1 MRNSKGLKFSYLVV
15 LFICIAT
22 FFSGMITS
30 VMSMSSGSMGTI
42 TSYMHD
48 NKKLI
53 ESDFYKS
60 RYFDVDYLSHLIYW
74 TTSSVMDEVEKN
86 SFDTDR
92 DRIREQIG
100 DVISNT
106 KYLVINDDTKEYYS
120 NTDYNTPKA
129 FEDNLKG
136 QCDLIIKIKDYRV
149 VNYTK
154 NLEGKIYKNNIDIT
168 NRLSRTSEIKDGEI
182 YVSIPKNIDGEDY
195 LNYLKSSFVNTGNL
209 LKVMIIVESSSLI
222 LGIVAMI
229 LYKRNRS
236 YLFDNDSIWLKLSKL
251 VPLEFYG
258 FTLFLSIV
266 LLMQSIDGYYDL
278 LTGSIGYYDL
288 LTGSIWCF
296 LSIGY
301 MLTVAYIF
309 NRQINS
315 YDNKLDFFKTTFVYR
330 AYKLITKLYKKTL
343 KLTRSMALAKRIII
357 LAIVCIVANVFM
369 MIFAINDYNI
379 LIAMIASVVTIGG
392 FAYYVLKKLSYLS
405 YIMDGTQRIKN
416 GDIHH
421 KLQLIGEDNFT
432 TLADNINNIRDG
444 LDKAIDSQLRS
455 ERMKSELITNVSH
468 DLKTPLTSI
477 INYIELIKKE
487 ENITPEYLKDY
498 VNVLDSKSKRLKVLI
513 EDLFE
518 ASKASSG
525 NIELNMEKIDIIQLL
540 RQSIGELEEKLSEAN
555 LDLKINVPEEKV
567 YVRADGRRLYRVL
580 ENLLSNISKYS
591 LPNTRVYIDI
601 TEIGGRVKLI
611 MKNISSYELNFDPEE
626 IMERFKRADDSRNTE
641 GSGLGLAIA
650 RDLVKLQGGE
660 FAIDIDGDLFKS
672 IIEFDSIK

>member
-1 MRNSKGLKFSYLVV
+1 MRRSKGLKFSYLVV
-15 LFICIAT
+15 LFVCIAT
-22 FFSGMITS
+22 FFSGMTTS
-30 VMSMSSGSMGTI
+30 LRSMSSGTI

-48 NKKLI
+48 DKKLI
-53 ESDFYKS
+53 ESEFYKS
-60 RYFDVDYLSHLIYW
+60 RRFDVDYLSYLIYW

-86 SFDTDR
+86 NFDTDR
-92 DRIREQIG
+92 DKIREQIG
-100 DVISNT
+100 DTINNT

-129 FEDNLKG
+129 FEDNSKG
-136 QCDLIIKIKDYRV
+136 QCNLIIKIKDYRV
-149 VNYTK
+149 VTYTK

-168 NRLSRTSEIKDGEI
+168 NRLSRRSEIKDGEI

-195 LNYLKSSFVNTGNL
+195 LNHLMSDFVNEGNL
-209 LKVMIIVESSSLI
+209 LKTMIIVESSSLI

-229 LYKRNRS
+229 LYKTNKS
-236 YLFDNDSIWLKLSKL
+236 YLFDKDSFWLRLSKF
-251 VPLEFYG
+251 VPLELYL
-258 FTLFLSIV
+258 FTIFLAIV
-266 LLMQSIDGYYDL
+266 LLTQSINWYYDL
-278 LTGSIGYYDL
+278 LEGF
-288 LTGSIWCF
+288 IWCF

-315 YDNKLDFFKTTFVYR
+315 YDNKLDFFKIAFVYR
-330 AYKLITKLYKKTL
+330 AYKLITKLFKKTL
-343 KLTRSMALAKRIII
+343 QLTRSMALAKRIII
-357 LAIVCIVANVFM
+357 LAIVCIAVNVFM
-369 MIFAINDYNI
+369 IIYAIEEYNAFIGI
-379 LIAMIASVVTIGG
+379 LAPIIPIGG
-392 FAYYVLKKLSYLS
+392 FTYYMLKRLSYLS

-468 DLKTPLTSI
+468 DLKTPLTPI
-477 INYIELIKKE
+477 INYVELIKKE
-487 ENITPEYLKDY
+487 ENISPEYLKEY

-525 NIELNMEKIDIIQLL
+525 NIELNMEKIDITQLL
-540 RQSIGELEEKLSEAN
+540 RQAIGELEERLSEAN
-555 LDLKINVPEEKV
+555 LNLKINVPKEKI
-567 YVRADGRRLYRVL
+567 YIRADGRRMYRVL

-591 LPNTRVYIDI
+591 MPHTRVYIDI
-601 TEIGGRVKLI
+601 TEVDSKVRLT
-611 MKNISSYELNFDPEE
+611 MKNISSYELNFDPDE
-626 IMERFKRADDSRNTE
+626 IMERFKRADESRNTE

-650 RDLVKLQGGE
+650 RDLVKLQGGS
-660 FAIDIDGDLFKS
+660 FNIDIDGDLFKS
-672 IIEFDSIK
+672 TVEFSSFS

>member
-1 MRNSKGLKFSYLVV
+1 MRKSKGLKFSYLVV
-15 LFICIAT
+15 LFVCIAT

-30 VMSMSSGSMGTI
+30 LRSIGSSSVGTI

-48 NKKLI
+48 DKKLI
-53 ESDFYKS
+53 ESEFYKS
-60 RYFDVDYLSHLIYW
+60 RYFDVDNLSHLIYW

-86 SFDTDR
+86 SFDIER
-92 DRIREQIG
+92 DEIREQIG

-136 QCDLIIKIKDYRV
+136 QCDLIIKIKNYRI

-195 LNYLKSSFVNTGNL
+195 LNHLKSSFVNTGNL
-209 LKVMIIVESSSLI
+209 LKTMIIVESSSLI

-229 LYKRNRS
+229 LYKTNKS
-236 YLFDNDSIWLKLSKL
+236 YLFDKDSFWLRLSKF
-251 VPLEFYG
+251 VPLELYL
-258 FTLFLSIV
+258 FTIFLAIV
-266 LLMQSIDGYYDL
+266 LLTQSINWYYDL
-278 LTGSIGYYDL
+278 LEGF
-288 LTGSIWCF
+288 IWCF

-330 AYKLITKLYKKTL
+330 AYKLITKLFKKTL
-343 KLTRSMALAKRIII
+343 QLTRSMALAKRIII
-357 LAIVCIVANVFM
+357 LAIVCIAVNVFM
-369 MIFAINDYNI
+369 IIYAIEEYNAFIGI
-379 LIAMIASVVTIGG
+379 LAPIITIAG
-392 FAYYVLKKLSYLS
+392 FTYYMLKKLSYLS

-477 INYIELIKKE
+477 INYVELIKKE
-487 ENITPEYLKDY
+487 ENISPEYLKDY

-525 NIELNMEKIDIIQLL
+525 NIELNMEKIDFTQLL
-540 RQSIGELEEKLSEAN
+540 RQAIGELEEKLSETN
-555 LDLKINVPEEKV
+555 LNLKINVPEEKV
-567 YVRADGRRLYRVL
+567 YIKADGRRMYRVL

-591 LPNTRVYIDI
+591 MPHTRVYIDI
-601 TEIGGRVKLI
+601 TKADNKVRLT
-611 MKNISSYELNFDPEE
+611 MKNISSYELNFDPDE
-626 IMERFKRADDSRNTE
+626 IMERFKRADESRNTE

-650 RDLVKLQGGE
+650 RDLVNLQGGS
-660 FAIDIDGDLFKS
+660 FNIDIDGDLFKS
-672 IIEFDSIK
+672 TVEFNSIN

>member
-1 MRNSKGLKFSYLVV
+1 MRKSKGLKFSYLVV
-15 LFICIAT
+15 LFVCIAT

-30 VMSMSSGSMGTI
+30 VRSIGSSSMGTI

-48 NKKLI
+48 DKKFI

-60 RYFDVDYLSHLIYW
+60 RCFDVNYLSHLIYW
-74 TTSSVMDEVEKN
+74 TTSSVKDEDEKN
-86 SFDTDR
+86 NDVDR
-92 DRIREQIG
+92 DETREQIG
-100 DVISNT
+100 DIISNT
-106 KYLVINDDTKEYYS
+106 KYLIINDNTKEYYS

-129 FEDNLKG
+129 FKDNLKG
-136 QCDLIIKIKDYRV
+136 QCDLVIKIRDYRV
-149 VNYTK
+149 VNYIK
-154 NLEGKIYKNNIDIT
+154 NLEGKTYKNNIDIT
-168 NRLSRTSEIKDGEI
+168 DKLLRTPKIKDGEI
-182 YVSIPKNIDGEDY
+182 YVSIPKNIDGENY
-195 LNYLKSSFVNTGNL
+195 LDYLKSDFINMGNL
-209 LKVMIIVESSSLI
+209 LKIMIIVESSSLI

-266 LLMQSIDGYYDL
+266 LLTQSIDGYYDL
-278 LTGSIGYYDL
+278 LTGF
-288 LTGSIWCF
+288 IWCF

-330 AYKLITKLYKKTL
+330 AYKFITKLFKKTL
-343 KLTRSMALAKRIII
+343 QLTRSMALAKRIII

-601 TEIGGRVKLI
+601 TEVEGRVKLI

>member
-15 LFICIAT
+15 LFVCIAT

-30 VMSMSSGSMGTI
+30 VMSKSSGSMGTI

-48 NKKLI
+48 DKKLI

-86 SFDTDR
+86 SFDIER
-92 DRIREQIG
+92 DEIREQIG

-168 NRLSRTSEIKDGEI
+168 NRLSRTSEIKDGEM
-182 YVSIPKNIDGEDY
+182 YASIPKNIDGEDY
-195 LNYLKSSFVNTGNL
+195 LNHLKSSFVNTGNL
-209 LKVMIIVESSSLI
+209 LKIMIIVESSSLI
-222 LGIVAMI
+222 LGIVVMI

-266 LLMQSIDGYYDL
+266 LLTESIDGNYDL
-278 LTGSIGYYDL
+278 LDGF
-288 LTGSIWCF
+288 IWTF

-315 YDNKLDFFKTTFVYR
+315 YGNKLDFFKTTFVYR
-330 AYKLITKLYKKTL
+330 VYKLITKLYKKTL
-343 KLTRSMALAKRIII
+343 QLTRSITLAKRIII

-392 FAYYVLKKLSYLS
+392 FAYYVLKKLCYLS

-555 LDLKINVPEEKV
+555 LDLKINVPEDKI

-601 TEIGGRVKLI
+601 TEVEGRVKLI

-660 FAIDIDGDLFKS
+660 FVIDIDGDLFKS

>member
-15 LFICIAT
+15 LFVCIAT

-30 VMSMSSGSMGTI
+30 VMSKSSGSMGTI

-48 NKKLI
+48 DKKLI

-86 SFDTDR
+86 SFDIER
-92 DRIREQIG
+92 DEIREQIG

-168 NRLSRTSEIKDGEI
+168 NRLSRTSEIKDGEM
-182 YVSIPKNIDGEDY
+182 YASIPKNIDGEDY
-195 LNYLKSSFVNTGNL
+195 LNHLKSSFVNTGNL
-209 LKVMIIVESSSLI
+209 LKIMIIVESSSLI
-222 LGIVAMI
+222 LGIVVMI

-266 LLMQSIDGYYDL
+266 LLTESIDGNYDL
-278 LTGSIGYYDL
+278 LDGF
-288 LTGSIWCF
+288 IWTF

-315 YDNKLDFFKTTFVYR
+315 YGNKLDFFKTTFVYR
-330 AYKLITKLYKKTL
+330 VYKLITKLYKKTL
-343 KLTRSMALAKRIII
+343 QLTRSITLAKRIII

-555 LDLKINVPEEKV
+555 LDLKINVPEDKI

-601 TEIGGRVKLI
+601 TEVEGRVKLI

-626 IMERFKRADDSRNTE
+626 VMERFKRADDSRNTE

-660 FAIDIDGDLFKS
+660 FVIDIDGDLFKS

>member
-60 RYFDVDYLSHLIYW
+60 RYFDVDYLGFLIDW
-74 TTSSVMDEVEKN
+74 QTSSVMDKDEKN
-86 SFDTDR
+86 NNDIDR
-92 DRIREQIG
+92 SEIREQIG
-100 DVISNT
+100 NVINST
-106 KYLVINDDTKEYYS
+106 KYLVINDNTKEYYS

-136 QCDLIIKIKDYRV
+136 ECDLIIKIRDYRV

-154 NLEGKIYKNNIDIT
+154 VLRGKTYKNNRDIT
-168 NRLSRTSEIKDGEI
+168 NKLLRTSEIKDGEI

-195 LNYLKSSFVNTGNL
+195 LNHLKSSFVNTGNL
-209 LKVMIIVESSSLI
+209 LKIMIIVESSSLI
-222 LGIVAMI
+222 LGIVVMI

-266 LLMQSIDGYYDL
+266 LLTESIDGNYDL
-278 LTGSIGYYDL
+278 LDGF
-288 LTGSIWCF
+288 IWTF

-315 YDNKLDFFKTTFVYR
+315 YGNKLDFFKTTFVYR
-330 AYKLITKLYKKTL
+330 VYKLITKLYKKTL
-343 KLTRSMALAKRIII
+343 QLTRSITLAKRIII

-555 LDLKINVPEEKV
+555 LDLKINVPEDKV

-591 LPNTRVYIDI
+591 LSNTRVYIDI
-601 TEIGGRVKLI
+601 TEVEGRVKLI

-650 RDLVKLQGGE
+650 RDLIKLQGGE

>member
-1 MRNSKGLKFSYLVV
+1 MRKSKGLKFSYLVV
-15 LFICIAT
+15 LFVCIAT

-30 VMSMSSGSMGTI
+30 VRSIGSSSMGTI

-48 NKKLI
+48 DKKFI

-60 RYFDVDYLSHLIYW
+60 RCFDVNYLSHLIYW
-74 TTSSVMDEVEKN
+74 TTSSVKDEDEKN
-86 SFDTDR
+86 NDVDR
-92 DRIREQIG
+92 DETREQIG
-100 DVISNT
+100 DIISNT
-106 KYLVINDDTKEYYS
+106 KYLIINDNTKEYYS

-129 FEDNLKG
+129 FKDNLKG
-136 QCDLIIKIKDYRV
+136 QCDLVIKIRDYRV
-149 VNYTK
+149 VNYIK
-154 NLEGKIYKNNIDIT
+154 NLEGKTYKNNIDIT
-168 NRLSRTSEIKDGEI
+168 DKLLRTPKIKDGEI
-182 YVSIPKNIDGEDY
+182 YVSIPKNIDGENY
-195 LNYLKSSFVNTGNL
+195 LDYLKSDFINMGNL
-209 LKVMIIVESSSLI
+209 LKIMIIVESSSLI

-266 LLMQSIDGYYDL
+266 LLTQSIDGYYDL
-278 LTGSIGYYDL
+278 LTGF
-288 LTGSIWCF
+288 IWCF

-330 AYKLITKLYKKTL
+330 AYKFITKLFKKTL
-343 KLTRSMALAKRIII
+343 QLTRSMALAKRIII

-392 FAYYVLKKLSYLS
+392 FAYYVLKKLCYLS

-555 LDLKINVPEEKV
+555 LDLKINVPEDKV

-601 TEIGGRVKLI
+601 TEVEGRVKLI

>member
-1 MRNSKGLKFSYLVV
+1 MRKSKGLKFSYLVV
-15 LFICIAT
+15 LFVCIAT

-30 VMSMSSGSMGTI
+30 LRSIGSSSVGTI

-48 NKKLI
+48 DKKLI
-53 ESDFYKS
+53 ESEFYKS
-60 RYFDVDYLSHLIYW
+60 RRFDVDYLSYLIYW

-100 DVISNT
+100 DIISNT
-106 KYLVINDDTKEYYS
+106 KYLIINDNTKEYYS

-129 FEDNLKG
+129 FKDNLKG
-136 QCDLIIKIKDYRV
+136 QCDLVIKIRDYRV

-154 NLEGKIYKNNIDIT
+154 VLRGKTYKNNRDIT
-168 NRLSRTSEIKDGEI
+168 NKLLRTSEIKDGEI
-182 YVSIPKNIDGEDY
+182 YVSIPKNIDGENY
-195 LNYLKSSFVNTGNL
+195 LDYLKSDFINMGNL
-209 LKVMIIVESSSLI
+209 LKIMIIVESSLLI

-266 LLMQSIDGYYDL
+266 LLTQSIDGYYDL
-278 LTGSIGYYDL
+278 LTGF
-288 LTGSIWCF
+288 IWCF

-330 AYKLITKLYKKTL
+330 AYKFITKLFKKTL
-343 KLTRSMALAKRIII
+343 QLTRSMALAKRIII

-555 LDLKINVPEEKV
+555 LDLKINVPEDKL

-601 TEIGGRVKLI
+601 TEVEGRVKLI

>member
-1 MRNSKGLKFSYLVV
+1 MRRSKGLKFSYLVV
-15 LFICIAT
+15 LFVCIAT

-30 VMSMSSGSMGTI
+30 LRSIGSSSVGTI

-48 NKKLI
+48 DKKLI
-53 ESDFYKS
+53 ESEFYKS
-60 RYFDVDYLSHLIYW
+60 RRFDVDYLSYLIYW

-86 SFDTDR
+86 NFDTDR
-92 DRIREQIG
+92 DKIREQIG
-100 DVISNT
+100 DTINNT

-129 FEDNLKG
+129 FEDNSKG
-136 QCDLIIKIKDYRV
+136 QCNLIIKIKDYRV
-149 VNYTK
+149 VTYTK

-195 LNYLKSSFVNTGNL
+195 LNHLKSSFVNTGNL
-209 LKVMIIVESSSLI
+209 LKTMIIVESSSLI

-229 LYKRNRS
+229 LYKTNKS
-236 YLFDNDSIWLKLSKL
+236 YLFDKDSFWLRLSKF
-251 VPLEFYG
+251 VPLELYL
-258 FTLFLSIV
+258 FTIFLAIV
-266 LLMQSIDGYYDL
+266 LLTQSINWYYDL
-278 LTGSIGYYDL
+278 LEGF
-288 LTGSIWCF
+288 IWCF

-330 AYKLITKLYKKTL
+330 AYKLITKLFKKTL
-343 KLTRSMALAKRIII
+343 QLTRSMALAKRIII
-357 LAIVCIVANVFM
+357 LAIVCIAVNVFM
-369 MIFAINDYNI
+369 IIYAIEEYNAFIGI
-379 LIAMIASVVTIGG
+379 LAPIIPIGG
-392 FAYYVLKKLSYLS
+392 FTYYMLKRLSYLS

-477 INYIELIKKE
+477 INYVELIKKE
-487 ENITPEYLKDY
+487 ENISPEYLKDY

-525 NIELNMEKIDIIQLL
+525 NIELNMEKIDITQLL
-540 RQSIGELEEKLSEAN
+540 RQAIGELEERLSEAN
-555 LDLKINVPEEKV
+555 LNLKINVPKEKI
-567 YVRADGRRLYRVL
+567 YIRADGRRMYRVL

-591 LPNTRVYIDI
+591 MPHTRVYIDI
-601 TEIGGRVKLI
+601 TEVDSKVRLT
-611 MKNISSYELNFDPEE
+611 MKNISSYELNFDPDE
-626 IMERFKRADDSRNTE
+626 IMERFKRADESRNTE

-650 RDLVKLQGGE
+650 RDLVKLQGGS
-660 FAIDIDGDLFKS
+660 FNIDIDGDLFKS
-672 IIEFDSIK
+672 TVEFSSFS

>member
-15 LFICIAT
+15 LFVCIAT

-30 VMSMSSGSMGTI
+30 VMSKSSGSMGTI

-48 NKKLI
+48 DKKLI

-86 SFDTDR
+86 SFDIER
-92 DRIREQIG
+92 DEIREQIG

-195 LNYLKSSFVNTGNL
+195 LNHLKSSFVNTGNL
-209 LKVMIIVESSSLI
+209 LKIMIIVESSSLI
-222 LGIVAMI
+222 LGIVVMI

-266 LLMQSIDGYYDL
+266 LLTESIDGDYDL
-278 LTGSIGYYDL
+278 LDGF
-288 LTGSIWCF
+288 IWTF

-315 YDNKLDFFKTTFVYR
+315 YGNKLDFFKTTFVYR
-330 AYKLITKLYKKTL
+330 VYKLITKLYKKTL
-343 KLTRSMALAKRIII
+343 QLTRSMALAKRIII

-555 LDLKINVPEEKV
+555 LDLKINVPEDKV

-591 LPNTRVYIDI
+591 LSNTRVYIDI
-601 TEIGGRVKLI
+601 TEVEGRVKLI

-650 RDLVKLQGGE
+650 RDLIKLQGGE

>member
-1 MRNSKGLKFSYLVV
+1 MRKSKGLKFSYLVV
-15 LFICIAT
+15 LFVCIAT

-30 VMSMSSGSMGTI
+30 VRSIGSSSMGTI

-48 NKKLI
+48 DKKFI

-60 RYFDVDYLSHLIYW
+60 RCFDVNYLSHLIYW
-74 TTSSVMDEVEKN
+74 TTSSVKDEDEKN
-86 SFDTDR
+86 NDVDR
-92 DRIREQIG
+92 DETREQIG
-100 DVISNT
+100 DIISNT
-106 KYLVINDDTKEYYS
+106 KYLIINDNTKEYYS

-129 FEDNLKG
+129 FKDNLKG
-136 QCDLIIKIKDYRV
+136 QCDLVIKIRDYRV
-149 VNYTK
+149 VNYIK
-154 NLEGKIYKNNIDIT
+154 NLEGKTYKNNIDIT
-168 NRLSRTSEIKDGEI
+168 DKLLRTPKIKDGEI
-182 YVSIPKNIDGEDY
+182 YVSIPKNIDGENY
-195 LNYLKSSFVNTGNL
+195 LDYLKSDFINMGNL
-209 LKVMIIVESSSLI
+209 LKIMIIVESSSLI

-266 LLMQSIDGYYDL
+266 LLTQSIDGYYDL
-278 LTGSIGYYDL
+278 LTGF
-288 LTGSIWCF
+288 IWCF

-343 KLTRSMALAKRIII
+343 QLTRSMALAKRIII

-555 LDLKINVPEEKV
+555 LDLKINVPEDKV

-591 LPNTRVYIDI
+591 LSNTRVYIDI
-601 TEIGGRVKLI
+601 TEVEGRVKLI

-650 RDLVKLQGGE
+650 RDLIKLQGGE

>member
-1 MRNSKGLKFSYLVV
+1 MRKSKGLKFSYLVV
-15 LFICIAT
+15 LFVCIAT

-30 VMSMSSGSMGTI
+30 VRSIGSSSMGTI

-48 NKKLI
+48 DKKFI

-60 RYFDVDYLSHLIYW
+60 RCFDVNYLSHLIYW
-74 TTSSVMDEVEKN
+74 TTSSVKDEDEKN
-86 SFDTDR
+86 NDVDR
-92 DRIREQIG
+92 DETREQIG
-100 DVISNT
+100 DIISNT
-106 KYLVINDDTKEYYS
+106 KYLIINDNTKEYYS

-129 FEDNLKG
+129 FKDNLKG
-136 QCDLIIKIKDYRV
+136 QCDLVIKIRDYRV
-149 VNYTK
+149 VNYIK
-154 NLEGKIYKNNIDIT
+154 NLEGKTYKNNIDIT
-168 NRLSRTSEIKDGEI
+168 DKLLRTPKIKDGEI
-182 YVSIPKNIDGEDY
+182 YVSIPKNIDGENY
-195 LNYLKSSFVNTGNL
+195 LDYLKSDFINMGNL
-209 LKVMIIVESSSLI
+209 LKIMIIVESSSLI

-278 LTGSIGYYDL
+278 LTGSI
-288 LTGSIWCF
+288 WCF

-330 AYKLITKLYKKTL
+330 AYKFITKLFKKTL
-343 KLTRSMALAKRIII
+343 QLTRSMALAKRIII

-555 LDLKINVPEEKV
+555 LDLKINVPEDKV

-601 TEIGGRVKLI
+601 TEVEGRVKLI

-650 RDLVKLQGGE
+650 RDLIKLQGGE

>member
-15 LFICIAT
+15 LFVCIAT

-30 VMSMSSGSMGTI
+30 VMSKSSGSMGTI

-48 NKKLI
+48 DKKLI

-74 TTSSVMDEVEKN
+74 TTSSVKDEDEKN
-86 SFDTDR
+86 NDVDR
-92 DRIREQIG
+92 DETREQIG
-100 DVISNT
+100 DIISNT
-106 KYLVINDDTKEYYS
+106 KYLIINDNTKEYYS

-129 FEDNLKG
+129 FKDNLKG
-136 QCDLIIKIKDYRV
+136 QCDLVIKIRDYRV
-149 VNYTK
+149 VNYIK
-154 NLEGKIYKNNIDIT
+154 NLEGKTYKNNIDIT
-168 NRLSRTSEIKDGEI
+168 DKLLRTPKIKDGEI
-182 YVSIPKNIDGEDY
+182 YVSIPKNIDGENY
-195 LNYLKSSFVNTGNL
+195 LDYLKSDFINMGNL
-209 LKVMIIVESSSLI
+209 LKIMIIVESSLLI
-222 LGIVAMI
+222 LVIVAMI

-266 LLMQSIDGYYDL
+266 LLTQSIDGYYDL
-278 LTGSIGYYDL
+278 LTGF
-288 LTGSIWCF
+288 IWCF

-330 AYKLITKLYKKTL
+330 AYKFITKLFKKTL
-343 KLTRSMALAKRIII
+343 QLTRSMALAKRIII

-555 LDLKINVPEEKV
+555 LDLKINVPEDKV

-591 LPNTRVYIDI
+591 LSNTRVYIDI
-601 TEIGGRVKLI
+601 TEVEGRVKLI

>member
-15 LFICIAT
+15 LFVCIAT

-30 VMSMSSGSMGTI
+30 VMSKSSGSMGTI

-48 NKKLI
+48 DKKLI

-86 SFDTDR
+86 SFDIER
-92 DRIREQIG
+92 DEIREQIG

-195 LNYLKSSFVNTGNL
+195 LNHLMSDFVNEGNL
-209 LKVMIIVESSSLI
+209 LKTMIIVESSSLI

-229 LYKRNRS
+229 LYKTNKS
-236 YLFDNDSIWLKLSKL
+236 YLFDKDSFWLRLSKF
-251 VPLEFYG
+251 VPLELYL
-258 FTLFLSIV
+258 FTIFLAIV
-266 LLMQSIDGYYDL
+266 LLTQSINWYYDL
-278 LTGSIGYYDL
+278 LEGF
-288 LTGSIWCF
+288 IWCF

-315 YDNKLDFFKTTFVYR
+315 YDNKLDFFKIAFVYR
-330 AYKLITKLYKKTL
+330 AYKLITKLFKKTL
-343 KLTRSMALAKRIII
+343 QLTRSMALAKRIII
-357 LAIVCIVANVFM
+357 LAIVCIAVNVFM
-369 MIFAINDYNI
+369 IIYAIEEYNAFIGI
-379 LIAMIASVVTIGG
+379 LAPIIPIGG
-392 FAYYVLKKLSYLS
+392 FTYYMLKRLSYLS

-477 INYIELIKKE
+477 INYVELIKKE
-487 ENITPEYLKDY
+487 ENISPDYLKDY

-525 NIELNMEKIDIIQLL
+525 NIELNMEKIDFTQLL
-540 RQSIGELEEKLSEAN
+540 RQAIGELEEKLSETN
-555 LDLKINVPEEKV
+555 LNLKINVPEEKV
-567 YVRADGRRLYRVL
+567 YIKADGRRMYRVL

-591 LPNTRVYIDI
+591 MPHTRVYIDI
-601 TEIGGRVKLI
+601 TKADNKVRLT
-611 MKNISSYELNFDPEE
+611 MKNISSYELNFDPDE
-626 IMERFKRADDSRNTE
+626 IMERFKRADESRNTE

-650 RDLVKLQGGE
+650 RDLVNLQGGS
-660 FAIDIDGDLFKS
+660 FNIDIDGDLFKS
-672 IIEFDSIK
+672 TVEFNSIN

>member
-1 MRNSKGLKFSYLVV
+1 MRKSKGLKFSYLVV
-15 LFICIAT
+15 LFVCIAT

-30 VMSMSSGSMGTI
+30 VRSISSSSMGTI

-48 NKKLI
+48 DKKLI

-60 RYFDVDYLSHLIYW
+60 RCFDVDYLSHLIYW
-74 TTSSVMDEVEKN
+74 TTSSVMDEDEKN
-86 SFDTDR
+86 NDDR
-92 DRIREQIG
+92 DRDEIREQIG
-100 DVISNT
+100 DIISNT
-106 KYLVINDDTKEYYS
+106 KYLVINDNTKEYYS

-154 NLEGKIYKNNIDIT
+154 NLEGKTYKNNIDIT
-168 NRLSRTSEIKDGEI
+168 NKLLRTPKIKDGEI

-195 LNYLKSSFVNTGNL
+195 LNYLKSDFVNTGNL
-209 LKVMIIVESSSLI
+209 LKIMIIVESSSLI

-236 YLFDNDSIWLKLSKL
+236 YLFDNDSIWLRLSKL

-266 LLMQSIDGYYDL
+266 LLTQSIDGYYDL
-278 LTGSIGYYDL
+278 LTGF
-288 LTGSIWCF
+288 IWCF

-330 AYKLITKLYKKTL
+330 AYKLITKLFKKTL
-343 KLTRSMALAKRIII
+343 QLTRSMALAKRIII

-591 LPNTRVYIDI
+591 LSNTRVYIDI
-601 TEIGGRVKLI
+601 TEVEGRVKLI

-660 FAIDIDGDLFKS
+660 FCYRYRWRFI
-672 IIEFDSIK
+672 

>member
-15 LFICIAT
+15 LFVCIAT

-30 VMSMSSGSMGTI
+30 VMSKSSGSMGTI

-48 NKKLI
+48 DKKLI

-86 SFDTDR
+86 SFDIER
-92 DRIREQIG
+92 DEIREQIG

-195 LNYLKSSFVNTGNL
+195 LNHLKSSFVNTGNL
-209 LKVMIIVESSSLI
+209 LKIMIIVESSSLI
-222 LGIVAMI
+222 LGIVVMI

-266 LLMQSIDGYYDL
+266 LLTESIDGNYDL
-278 LTGSIGYYDL
+278 LDGF
-288 LTGSIWCF
+288 IWTF

-315 YDNKLDFFKTTFVYR
+315 YGNKLDFFKTTFVYR
-330 AYKLITKLYKKTL
+330 VYKLITKLYKKTL
-343 KLTRSMALAKRIII
+343 QLTRSMALAKRIII

-555 LDLKINVPEEKV
+555 LDLKINVPEDKV

-601 TEIGGRVKLI
+601 TEVEGRVKLI

>member
-1 MRNSKGLKFSYLVV
+1 MRKSKGLKFSYLVV
-15 LFICIAT
+15 LFVCIAT

-30 VMSMSSGSMGTI
+30 VRSIGSSSMGTI

-48 NKKLI
+48 DKKFI

-60 RYFDVDYLSHLIYW
+60 RCFDVNYLSHLIYW
-74 TTSSVMDEVEKN
+74 TTSSVKDEDEKN
-86 SFDTDR
+86 NDVDR
-92 DRIREQIG
+92 DETREQIG
-100 DVISNT
+100 DIISNT
-106 KYLVINDDTKEYYS
+106 KYLIINDNTKEYYS

-129 FEDNLKG
+129 FKDNLKG
-136 QCDLIIKIKDYRV
+136 QCDLVIKIRDYRV
-149 VNYTK
+149 VNYIK

-168 NRLSRTSEIKDGEI
+168 DKLLRTPKIKDGEI
-182 YVSIPKNIDGEDY
+182 YVSIPKNIDGENY
-195 LNYLKSSFVNTGNL
+195 LDYLKSDFINMGNL
-209 LKVMIIVESSSLI
+209 LKIMIIVESSSLI

-266 LLMQSIDGYYDL
+266 LLTQSIDGYYDL
-278 LTGSIGYYDL
+278 LTGF
-288 LTGSIWCF
+288 IWCF

-330 AYKLITKLYKKTL
+330 VYKFITKLFKKTL
-343 KLTRSMALAKRIII
+343 QLTRSMALAKRIII

-555 LDLKINVPEEKV
+555 LDLKINVPEDKL

-591 LPNTRVYIDI
+591 LSNTRVYIDI
-601 TEIGGRVKLI
+601 TEVEGRVKLI

-650 RDLVKLQGGE
+650 RDLIKLQGGE

>member
-1 MRNSKGLKFSYLVV
+1 MRKSKGLKFSYLVV
-15 LFICIAT
+15 LFVCIAT

-30 VMSMSSGSMGTI
+30 VRSIGSSSMGTI

-48 NKKLI
+48 DKKFI

-60 RYFDVDYLSHLIYW
+60 RCFDVNYLSHLIYW
-74 TTSSVMDEVEKN
+74 TTSSVKDEYEKN
-86 SFDTDR
+86 NDVDR
-92 DRIREQIG
+92 DETREQIG
-100 DVISNT
+100 DIISNT
-106 KYLVINDDTKEYYS
+106 KYLIINDNTKEYYS

-129 FEDNLKG
+129 FKDNLKG
-136 QCDLIIKIKDYRV
+136 QCDLVIKIRDYRV
-149 VNYTK
+149 VNYIK
-154 NLEGKIYKNNIDIT
+154 NLEGKTYKNNIDIT
-168 NRLSRTSEIKDGEI
+168 DKLLRTPKIKDGEI
-182 YVSIPKNIDGEDY
+182 YVSIPKNIDGENY
-195 LNYLKSSFVNTGNL
+195 LDYLKSDFINMGNL
-209 LKVMIIVESSSLI
+209 LKIMIIVESSSLI

-266 LLMQSIDGYYDL
+266 LLTQSIDGYYDL
-278 LTGSIGYYDL
+278 LTGF
-288 LTGSIWCF
+288 IWCF

-330 AYKLITKLYKKTL
+330 AYKFITKLFKKTL
-343 KLTRSMALAKRIII
+343 QLTRSMALAKRIII

-555 LDLKINVPEEKV
+555 LDLKINVPEDKV

-591 LPNTRVYIDI
+591 LSNTRVYIDI
-601 TEIGGRVKLI
+601 TEVEGRVKLI

>member
-1 MRNSKGLKFSYLVV
+1 MRKSKGLKFSYLVV
-15 LFICIAT
+15 LFVCIAT
-22 FFSGMITS
+22 FCSGMITS
-30 VMSMSSGSMGTI
+30 VMSIGNGSMGTI

-48 NKKLI
+48 DKKLI

-60 RYFDVDYLSHLIYW
+60 RYFDVNYLSHLIYW
-74 TTSSVMDEVEKN
+74 TTSSVMDKDDKDE
-86 SFDTDR
+86 
-92 DRIREQIG
+92 IREQIRYT
-100 DVISNT
+100 INNT

-120 NTDYNTPKA
+120 NTDYNTPKE

-136 QCDLIIKIKDYRV
+136 RCDLVIKIRDYRV

-154 NLEGKIYKNNIDIT
+154 NLEGKTYKNNVDIT
-168 NRLSRTSEIKDGEI
+168 NKLLRIPEIKDGEV
-182 YVSIPKNIDGEDY
+182 YVSIPKKIGSEDY
-195 LNYLKSSFVNTGNL
+195 LDYLKSDFVNISNL
-209 LKVMIIVESSSLI
+209 LKIMIIVESSSLI

-236 YLFDNDSIWLKLSKL
+236 YLFDNDSFWLKLSKL

-266 LLMQSIDGYYDL
+266 LLTRSMEGYYDL
-278 LTGSIGYYDL
+278 LGGF
-288 LTGSIWCF
+288 IWTF

-330 AYKLITKLYKKTL
+330 AYKLIIKLFNKTL

-357 LAIVCIVANVFM
+357 LAIVCIVVNVFM
-369 MIFAINDYNI
+369 IIYAVEYCNEFIGI
-379 LIAMIASVVTIGG
+379 LAPIITIAG
-392 FAYYVLKKLSYLS
+392 FTYYMLKKLSYLS

-421 KLQLIGEDNFT
+421 KLQLVGEDNFT

-477 INYIELIKKE
+477 INYVELIKKE

-555 LDLKINVPEEKV
+555 LDLKINVPEDKV

-591 LPNTRVYIDI
+591 LSNTRVYIDI
-601 TEIGGRVKLI
+601 TEVEGRVKLI

>member
-1 MRNSKGLKFSYLVV
+1 MRKSKGLKFSYLVV
-15 LFICIAT
+15 LFVCIAT

-30 VMSMSSGSMGTI
+30 VRSIGSSSMGTI

-48 NKKLI
+48 DKKFI

-60 RYFDVDYLSHLIYW
+60 RCFDVNYLSHLIYW
-74 TTSSVMDEVEKN
+74 TTSSVKDEDEKN
-86 SFDTDR
+86 NDVDR
-92 DRIREQIG
+92 DETREQIG
-100 DVISNT
+100 DIISNT
-106 KYLVINDDTKEYYS
+106 KYLIINDNTKEYYS

-129 FEDNLKG
+129 FKDNLKG
-136 QCDLIIKIKDYRV
+136 QCDLVIKIRDYRV
-149 VNYTK
+149 VNYIK
-154 NLEGKIYKNNIDIT
+154 NLEGKTYKNNIDIT
-168 NRLSRTSEIKDGEI
+168 DKLLRTPKIKDGEI

-195 LNYLKSSFVNTGNL
+195 LNHLKSSFVNTGNL
-209 LKVMIIVESSSLI
+209 LKIMIILESSSLI

-266 LLMQSIDGYYDL
+266 LLTQSIDGYYDL
-278 LTGSIGYYDL
+278 LTGF
-288 LTGSIWCF
+288 IWCF

-330 AYKLITKLYKKTL
+330 AYKFITKLFKKTL
-343 KLTRSMALAKRIII
+343 QLTRSMALAKRIII

-555 LDLKINVPEEKV
+555 LDLKINVPEDKV

-601 TEIGGRVKLI
+601 TEVEGRVKLI

>member
-1 MRNSKGLKFSYLVV
+1 MRKSKGLKFSYLVV
-15 LFICIAT
+15 LFVCIAT

-30 VMSMSSGSMGTI
+30 VRSIGSSSMGTI

-48 NKKLI
+48 DKKFI

-60 RYFDVDYLSHLIYW
+60 RCFDVNYLSHLIYW
-74 TTSSVMDEVEKN
+74 TTSSVKDEDEKN
-86 SFDTDR
+86 NDVDR
-92 DRIREQIG
+92 DETREQIG
-100 DVISNT
+100 DIISNT
-106 KYLVINDDTKEYYS
+106 KYLIINDNTKEYYS

-129 FEDNLKG
+129 FKDNLKG
-136 QCDLIIKIKDYRV
+136 QCDLVIKIRDYRV
-149 VNYTK
+149 VNYIK
-154 NLEGKIYKNNIDIT
+154 NLEGKTYKNNIDIT
-168 NRLSRTSEIKDGEI
+168 DKLLRTPKIKDGEI
-182 YVSIPKNIDGEDY
+182 YVSIPKNIDGENY
-195 LNYLKSSFVNTGNL
+195 LDYLKSDFINMGNL
-209 LKVMIIVESSSLI
+209 LKIMIIVESSSLI

-266 LLMQSIDGYYDL
+266 LLTQSIDGYYDL
-278 LTGSIGYYDL
+278 LTGF
-288 LTGSIWCF
+288 IWCF

-330 AYKLITKLYKKTL
+330 AYKFITKLFKKTL
-343 KLTRSMALAKRIII
+343 QLTRSMALAKRIII

-487 ENITPEYLKDY
+487 ENISPEYLKDY

-555 LDLKINVPEEKV
+555 LDLKINVPEDKV

-591 LPNTRVYIDI
+591 LSNTRVYIDI
-601 TEIGGRVKLI
+601 TEVEGRVKLI

>member
-1 MRNSKGLKFSYLVV
+1 MRKSKGLKFSYLVV
-15 LFICIAT
+15 LFVCIAT

-30 VMSMSSGSMGTI
+30 VRSIGSSSMGTI

-48 NKKLI
+48 DKKFI

-60 RYFDVDYLSHLIYW
+60 RCFDVNYLSHLIYW
-74 TTSSVMDEVEKN
+74 TTSSVKDEDEKN
-86 SFDTDR
+86 NDVDR
-92 DRIREQIG
+92 DETREQIG
-100 DVISNT
+100 DIISNT
-106 KYLVINDDTKEYYS
+106 KYLIINDNTKEYYS

-129 FEDNLKG
+129 FKDNLKG
-136 QCDLIIKIKDYRV
+136 QCDLVIKIRDYRV
-149 VNYTK
+149 VNYIK
-154 NLEGKIYKNNIDIT
+154 NLEGKTYKNNIDIT
-168 NRLSRTSEIKDGEI
+168 DKLLRTPKIKDGEI
-182 YVSIPKNIDGEDY
+182 YVSIPKNIDGENY
-195 LNYLKSSFVNTGNL
+195 LDYLKSDFINMGNL
-209 LKVMIIVESSSLI
+209 LKIMIIVESSLLI

-266 LLMQSIDGYYDL
+266 LLTQSIDGYYDL
-278 LTGSIGYYDL
+278 LTGF
-288 LTGSIWCF
+288 IWCF

-330 AYKLITKLYKKTL
+330 AYKFITKLFKKTL
-343 KLTRSMALAKRIII
+343 QLTRSMALAKRIII

-555 LDLKINVPEEKV
+555 LDLKINVPEDKL

-591 LPNTRVYIDI
+591 LSNTRVYIDI
-601 TEIGGRVKLI
+601 TEVEGRVKLI

-650 RDLVKLQGGE
+650 RDLIKLQGGE

>member
-1 MRNSKGLKFSYLVV
+1 MRKSKGLKFSYLVV
-15 LFICIAT
+15 LFVCIAT

-30 VMSMSSGSMGTI
+30 VRSIGSSSMGTI

-48 NKKLI
+48 DKKFI

-60 RYFDVDYLSHLIYW
+60 RCFDVNYLSHLIYW
-74 TTSSVMDEVEKN
+74 TTSSVKDEDEKN
-86 SFDTDR
+86 NDVDR
-92 DRIREQIG
+92 DETREQIG
-100 DVISNT
+100 DIISNT
-106 KYLVINDDTKEYYS
+106 KYLIINDNTKEYYS

-129 FEDNLKG
+129 FKDNLKG
-136 QCDLIIKIKDYRV
+136 QCDLVIKIRDYRV
-149 VNYTK
+149 VNYIK

-168 NRLSRTSEIKDGEI
+168 DKLLRTPKIKDGEI
-182 YVSIPKNIDGEDY
+182 YVSIPKNIDGENY
-195 LNYLKSSFVNTGNL
+195 LDYLKSDFINMGNL
-209 LKVMIIVESSSLI
+209 LKIMIIVESSSLI

-278 LTGSIGYYDL
+278 LTGSI
-288 LTGSIWCF
+288 WCF

-309 NRQINS
+309 NKQINS

-343 KLTRSMALAKRIII
+343 KLTRSITLAKRIII

-525 NIELNMEKIDIIQLL
+525 NIELNMEKIDLIQLL

-555 LDLKINVPEEKV
+555 LDLKINVPEDKV

-591 LPNTRVYIDI
+591 LSNTRVYIDI
-601 TEIGGRVKLI
+601 TEVEGRVKLI

>member
-1 MRNSKGLKFSYLVV
+1 MRKSKGLKFSYLVV
-15 LFICIAT
+15 LFVCIAT

-30 VMSMSSGSMGTI
+30 VRSIGSSSMGTI

-48 NKKLI
+48 DKKFI

-60 RYFDVDYLSHLIYW
+60 RCFDVNYLSHLIYW
-74 TTSSVMDEVEKN
+74 TTSSVKDEDEKN
-86 SFDTDR
+86 NDVDR
-92 DRIREQIG
+92 DETREQIG
-100 DVISNT
+100 DIISNT
-106 KYLVINDDTKEYYS
+106 KYLIINDNTKEYYS

-129 FEDNLKG
+129 FKDNLKG
-136 QCDLIIKIKDYRV
+136 QCDLVIKIRDYRV
-149 VNYTK
+149 VNYIK
-154 NLEGKIYKNNIDIT
+154 NLEGKTYKNNIDIT
-168 NRLSRTSEIKDGEI
+168 DKLLRTPKIKDGEI
-182 YVSIPKNIDGEDY
+182 YVSIPKNIDGENY
-195 LNYLKSSFVNTGNL
+195 LDYLKSDFVNMGNL

-266 LLMQSIDGYYDL
+266 LLTQSIDGYYDL
-278 LTGSIGYYDL
+278 LTGF
-288 LTGSIWCF
+288 IWCF

-330 AYKLITKLYKKTL
+330 AYKFITKLFKKTL
-343 KLTRSMALAKRIII
+343 QLTRSMALAKRIII

-555 LDLKINVPEEKV
+555 LDLKINVPEDKL

-601 TEIGGRVKLI
+601 TEVEGRVKLI

>member
-1 MRNSKGLKFSYLVV
+1 MRRSKGLKFSYLVV
-15 LFICIAT
+15 LFVCIAT
-22 FFSGMITS
+22 FFSGMTTS
-30 VMSMSSGSMGTI
+30 LRSMSSGTI

-48 NKKLI
+48 DKKLI
-53 ESDFYKS
+53 ESEFYKS
-60 RYFDVDYLSHLIYW
+60 RRFDVDYLSYLIYW

-86 SFDTDR
+86 NFDTDR
-92 DRIREQIG
+92 DKIREQIG
-100 DVISNT
+100 DTINNT

-129 FEDNLKG
+129 FEDNSKG
-136 QCDLIIKIKDYRV
+136 QCNLIIKIKDYRV
-149 VNYTK
+149 VTYTK

-168 NRLSRTSEIKDGEI
+168 NRLSRRSEIKDGEI

-195 LNYLKSSFVNTGNL
+195 LNHLMSDFVNEGNL
-209 LKVMIIVESSSLI
+209 LKTMIIVESSSLI

-229 LYKRNRS
+229 LYKTNKS
-236 YLFDNDSIWLKLSKL
+236 YLFDKDSFWLRLSKF
-251 VPLEFYG
+251 VPLELYL
-258 FTLFLSIV
+258 FTIFLAIV
-266 LLMQSIDGYYDL
+266 LLTQSINWYYDL
-278 LTGSIGYYDL
+278 LEGF
-288 LTGSIWCF
+288 IWCF

-315 YDNKLDFFKTTFVYR
+315 YDNKLDFFKIAFVYR
-330 AYKLITKLYKKTL
+330 AYKLITKLFKKTL
-343 KLTRSMALAKRIII
+343 QLTRSMALAKRIII
-357 LAIVCIVANVFM
+357 LAIVCIAVNVFM
-369 MIFAINDYNI
+369 IIYAIEEYNAFIGI
-379 LIAMIASVVTIGG
+379 LAPIIPIGG
-392 FAYYVLKKLSYLS
+392 FTYYMLKRLSYLS

-477 INYIELIKKE
+477 INYVELIKKE
-487 ENITPEYLKDY
+487 ENISPEYLKDY

-525 NIELNMEKIDIIQLL
+525 NIELNMEKIDITQLL
-540 RQSIGELEEKLSEAN
+540 RQAIGELEERLSEAN
-555 LDLKINVPEEKV
+555 LNLKINVPKEKI
-567 YVRADGRRLYRVL
+567 YIRADGRRMYRVL

-591 LPNTRVYIDI
+591 MPHTRVYIDI
-601 TEIGGRVKLI
+601 TEVDSKVRLT
-611 MKNISSYELNFDPEE
+611 MKNISSYELNFDPDE
-626 IMERFKRADDSRNTE
+626 IMERFKRADESRNTE

-650 RDLVKLQGGE
+650 RDLVKLQGGS
-660 FAIDIDGDLFKS
+660 FNIDIDGDLFKS
-672 IIEFDSIK
+672 TVEFSSFS

>member
-1 MRNSKGLKFSYLVV
+1 
-15 LFICIAT
+15 
-22 FFSGMITS
+22 MITS
-30 VMSMSSGSMGTI
+30 VMSKSSGSMGTI

-48 NKKLI
+48 DKKLI

-86 SFDTDR
+86 SFDIER
-92 DRIREQIG
+92 DEIREQIG

-195 LNYLKSSFVNTGNL
+195 LNHLKSSFVNTGNL
-209 LKVMIIVESSSLI
+209 LKIMIIVESSSLI
-222 LGIVAMI
+222 LGIVVMI

-266 LLMQSIDGYYDL
+266 LLTESIDGNYDL
-278 LTGSIGYYDL
+278 LDGF
-288 LTGSIWCF
+288 IWTF

-315 YDNKLDFFKTTFVYR
+315 YGNKLDFFKTTFVYR
-330 AYKLITKLYKKTL
+330 VYKLITKLYKKTL
-343 KLTRSMALAKRIII
+343 QLTRSITLAKRIII

-525 NIELNMEKIDIIQLL
+525 NIELNMEKIDITQLL

-555 LDLKINVPEEKV
+555 LDLKINVPEDKI

-591 LPNTRVYIDI
+591 LSNTRVYIDI
-601 TEIGGRVKLI
+601 TEVEGRVKLI

>member
-1 MRNSKGLKFSYLVV
+1 MRKSKGLKFSYLVV
-15 LFICIAT
+15 LFVCIAT

-30 VMSMSSGSMGTI
+30 VRSIGSSSMGTI

-48 NKKLI
+48 DKKFI

-60 RYFDVDYLSHLIYW
+60 RCFDVNYLSHLIYW
-74 TTSSVMDEVEKN
+74 TTSSVKDEDEKN
-86 SFDTDR
+86 NDVDR
-92 DRIREQIG
+92 DETREQIG
-100 DVISNT
+100 DIISNT
-106 KYLVINDDTKEYYS
+106 KYLIINDNTKEYYS

-129 FEDNLKG
+129 FKDNLKG
-136 QCDLIIKIKDYRV
+136 QCDLVIKIRDYRV
-149 VNYTK
+149 VNYIK
-154 NLEGKIYKNNIDIT
+154 NLEGKTYKNNIDIT
-168 NRLSRTSEIKDGEI
+168 DKLLRTPKIKDGEI
-182 YVSIPKNIDGEDY
+182 YVSIPKNIDGENY
-195 LNYLKSSFVNTGNL
+195 LDYLKSDFINMGNL
-209 LKVMIIVESSSLI
+209 LKIMIIVESSSLI

-266 LLMQSIDGYYDL
+266 LLTQSIDGYYDL
-278 LTGSIGYYDL
+278 LTGF
-288 LTGSIWCF
+288 IWCF

-330 AYKLITKLYKKTL
+330 AYKFITKLFKKTL
-343 KLTRSMALAKRIII
+343 QLTRSMALAKRIII

-555 LDLKINVPEEKV
+555 LDLKINVPEDKI

-601 TEIGGRVKLI
+601 TEVEGRVKLI

-660 FAIDIDGDLFKS
+660 FVIDIDGDLFKS

>member
-1 MRNSKGLKFSYLVV
+1 MRKSKGLKFSYLVV
-15 LFICIAT
+15 LFVCIAT

-30 VMSMSSGSMGTI
+30 VRSIGSSSMGTI

-48 NKKLI
+48 DKKFI

-60 RYFDVDYLSHLIYW
+60 RCFDVNYLSHLIYW
-74 TTSSVMDEVEKN
+74 TTSSVKDEDEKN
-86 SFDTDR
+86 NDVDR
-92 DRIREQIG
+92 DETREQIG
-100 DVISNT
+100 DIISNT
-106 KYLVINDDTKEYYS
+106 KYLIINDNTKEYYS

-129 FEDNLKG
+129 FKDNLKG
-136 QCDLIIKIKDYRV
+136 QCDLVIKIRDYRV
-149 VNYTK
+149 VNYIK
-154 NLEGKIYKNNIDIT
+154 NLEGKTYKNNIDIT
-168 NRLSRTSEIKDGEI
+168 DKLLRTPKIKDGEI

-266 LLMQSIDGYYDL
+266 LLTQSIDGYYDL
-278 LTGSIGYYDL
+278 LTGF
-288 LTGSIWCF
+288 IWCF

-330 AYKLITKLYKKTL
+330 AYKFITKLFKKTL
-343 KLTRSMALAKRIII
+343 QLTRSMALAKRIII

-555 LDLKINVPEEKV
+555 LDLKINVPEDKV

-591 LPNTRVYIDI
+591 LANTRVYIDI
-601 TEIGGRVKLI
+601 TEVEGRVKLI

-650 RDLVKLQGGE
+650 RDLIKLQGGE

>member
-1 MRNSKGLKFSYLVV
+1 MRKSKGLKFSYLVV
-15 LFICIAT
+15 LFVCIAT

-30 VMSMSSGSMGTI
+30 VRSIGSSSMGTI

-48 NKKLI
+48 DKKFI

-60 RYFDVDYLSHLIYW
+60 RCFDVNYLSHLIYW
-74 TTSSVMDEVEKN
+74 TTSSVKDEYEKN
-86 SFDTDR
+86 NDVDR
-92 DRIREQIG
+92 DETREQIG
-100 DVISNT
+100 DIISNT
-106 KYLVINDDTKEYYS
+106 KYLIINDNTKEYYS

-129 FEDNLKG
+129 FKDNLKG
-136 QCDLIIKIKDYRV
+136 QCDLVIKIRDYRV
-149 VNYTK
+149 VNYIK

-168 NRLSRTSEIKDGEI
+168 DKLLRTPKIKDGEI
-182 YVSIPKNIDGEDY
+182 YVSIPKNIDGENY
-195 LNYLKSSFVNTGNL
+195 LDYLKSDFINMGNL
-209 LKVMIIVESSSLI
+209 LKIMIIVESSLLI
-222 LGIVAMI
+222 LVIVAMI

-266 LLMQSIDGYYDL
+266 LLTQSIDGYYDL
-278 LTGSIGYYDL
+278 LTGF
-288 LTGSIWCF
+288 IWCF

-330 AYKLITKLYKKTL
+330 AYKFITKLFKKTL
-343 KLTRSMALAKRIII
+343 QLTRSMALAKRIII

-555 LDLKINVPEEKV
+555 LDLKINVPEDKV

-591 LPNTRVYIDI
+591 LSNTRVYIDI
-601 TEIGGRVKLI
+601 TEVEGRVKLI

>member
-15 LFICIAT
+15 LFVCIAT

-30 VMSMSSGSMGTI
+30 VMSKSSGSMGTI

-48 NKKLI
+48 DKKLI

-86 SFDTDR
+86 SFDIER
-92 DRIREQIG
+92 DEIREQIG

-195 LNYLKSSFVNTGNL
+195 LNHLKSSFVNTGNL
-209 LKVMIIVESSSLI
+209 LKIMIIVESSSLI
-222 LGIVAMI
+222 LGIVVMI

-266 LLMQSIDGYYDL
+266 LLTESIDGDYDL
-278 LTGSIGYYDL
+278 LDGF
-288 LTGSIWCF
+288 IWTF

-315 YDNKLDFFKTTFVYR
+315 YGNKLDFFKTTFVYR
-330 AYKLITKLYKKTL
+330 VYKLITKLYKKTL
-343 KLTRSMALAKRIII
+343 QLTRSITLAKRIII

-555 LDLKINVPEEKV
+555 LDLKINVPEDKV

-591 LPNTRVYIDI
+591 LSNTRVYIDI

-650 RDLVKLQGGE
+650 RDLIKLQGGE

>member
-60 RYFDVDYLSHLIYW
+60 RYFDVDYLGFLIDW
-74 TTSSVMDEVEKN
+74 QTSSVMDKNEKN
-86 SFDTDR
+86 NNDIDR
-92 DRIREQIG
+92 SEIREQIG
-100 DVISNT
+100 NVINST
-106 KYLVINDDTKEYYS
+106 KYLVINDNTKEYYS

-136 QCDLIIKIKDYRV
+136 ECDLIIKIRDYRV

-154 NLEGKIYKNNIDIT
+154 VLRGKTYKNNRDIT
-168 NRLSRTSEIKDGEI
+168 NKLLRTSEIKDGEI

-266 LLMQSIDGYYDL
+266 LLTQSIDGYYDL
-278 LTGSIGYYDL
+278 LTGF
-288 LTGSIWCF
+288 IWCF

-301 MLTVAYIF
+301 MLTVSYIF

-330 AYKLITKLYKKTL
+330 AYKFITKLFKKTL
-343 KLTRSMALAKRIII
+343 QLTRSMALAKRIII

-555 LDLKINVPEEKV
+555 LDLKINVPEDKL

-591 LPNTRVYIDI
+591 LSNTRVYIDI
-601 TEIGGRVKLI
+601 TEVEGRVKLI

-650 RDLVKLQGGE
+650 RDLIKLQGGE

>member
-60 RYFDVDYLSHLIYW
+60 RYFDVDYLGFLIDW
-74 TTSSVMDEVEKN
+74 QTSSVMDKDEKN
-86 SFDTDR
+86 NNDIDR
-92 DRIREQIG
+92 SEIREQIG
-100 DVISNT
+100 NVINST
-106 KYLVINDDTKEYYS
+106 KYLVINDNTKEYYS

-136 QCDLIIKIKDYRV
+136 ECDLIIKIRDYRV

-154 NLEGKIYKNNIDIT
+154 VLRGKTYKNNRDIT
-168 NRLSRTSEIKDGEI
+168 NKLLRTSEIKDGEI

-266 LLMQSIDGYYDL
+266 LLTQSIDGYYDL
-278 LTGSIGYYDL
+278 LTGF
-288 LTGSIWCF
+288 IWCF

-330 AYKLITKLYKKTL
+330 VYKLITKLYKKTL
-343 KLTRSMALAKRIII
+343 QLTRSITLAKRIII

-555 LDLKINVPEEKV
+555 LDLKINVPEDKL

-591 LPNTRVYIDI
+591 LSNTRVYIDI
-601 TEIGGRVKLI
+601 TEVEGRVKLI

-650 RDLVKLQGGE
+650 RDLIKLQGGE

>member
-1 MRNSKGLKFSYLVV
+1 MRKSKGLKFSYLVV
-15 LFICIAT
+15 LFVCIAT

-30 VMSMSSGSMGTI
+30 VMSKSSGSMGTI

-48 NKKLI
+48 DKKLI

-74 TTSSVMDEVEKN
+74 TTSSVKDEDEKN
-86 SFDTDR
+86 NDVDR
-92 DRIREQIG
+92 DETREQIG
-100 DVISNT
+100 DIISNT
-106 KYLVINDDTKEYYS
+106 KYLIINDNTKEYYS

-129 FEDNLKG
+129 FKDNLKG
-136 QCDLIIKIKDYRV
+136 QCDLVIKIRDYRV
-149 VNYTK
+149 VNYIK
-154 NLEGKIYKNNIDIT
+154 NLEGKTYKNNIDIT
-168 NRLSRTSEIKDGEI
+168 DKLLRTPKIKDGEI
-182 YVSIPKNIDGEDY
+182 YVSIPKNIDGENY
-195 LNYLKSSFVNTGNL
+195 LDYLKSDFINMGNL
-209 LKVMIIVESSSLI
+209 LKIMIIVESSSLI

-266 LLMQSIDGYYDL
+266 LLTESIDGNYDL
-278 LTGSIGYYDL
+278 LDGF
-288 LTGSIWCF
+288 IWTF

-330 AYKLITKLYKKTL
+330 AYKFITKLFKKTL
-343 KLTRSMALAKRIII
+343 QLTRSMALAKRIII

-555 LDLKINVPEEKV
+555 LDLKINVPEDKV

-591 LPNTRVYIDI
+591 LSNTRVYIDI
-601 TEIGGRVKLI
+601 TEVEGRVKLI

-650 RDLVKLQGGE
+650 RDLIKLQGGE

>member
-1 MRNSKGLKFSYLVV
+1 MRKSKGLKFSYLVV
-15 LFICIAT
+15 LFVCIAT

-30 VMSMSSGSMGTI
+30 VRSIGSSSMGTI

-48 NKKLI
+48 DKKFI

-60 RYFDVDYLSHLIYW
+60 RCFDVNYLSHLIYW
-74 TTSSVMDEVEKN
+74 TTSSVKDEDEKN
-86 SFDTDR
+86 NDVDR
-92 DRIREQIG
+92 DETREQIG
-100 DVISNT
+100 DIISNT
-106 KYLVINDDTKEYYS
+106 KYLIINDNTKEYYS

-129 FEDNLKG
+129 FKDNLKG
-136 QCDLIIKIKDYRV
+136 QCDLVIKIRDYRV

-154 NLEGKIYKNNIDIT
+154 NLEGKTYKNNIDIT
-168 NRLSRTSEIKDGEI
+168 DKLLRTPKIKDGEI
-182 YVSIPKNIDGEDY
+182 YVSIPKNIDGENY
-195 LNYLKSSFVNTGNL
+195 LDYLKSDFINMGNL
-209 LKVMIIVESSSLI
+209 LKIMIIVESSSLI

-266 LLMQSIDGYYDL
+266 LLTESIDGNYDL
-278 LTGSIGYYDL
+278 LDGL
-288 LTGSIWCF
+288 IWTF

-315 YDNKLDFFKTTFVYR
+315 YGNKLDFFKTTFVYR
-330 AYKLITKLYKKTL
+330 VYKLITKLYKKTL
-343 KLTRSMALAKRIII
+343 QLTRSMALAKRIII

-555 LDLKINVPEEKV
+555 LDLKINVPEDKV

-591 LPNTRVYIDI
+591 LSNTRVYIDI
-601 TEIGGRVKLI
+601 TEVEGRVKLI